1 MKIIIAPDSFK
12 ESLSAKNVALA
23 IQKGLMRVWPL
34 AEYVLIPMAD
44 GGEGTVEA
52 IIESLHGELITEIVH
67 NPLNEKTSA
76 YYGLS
81 QNCDIAVIEMSQ
93 ASGLHL
99 ITDTRRNPLI
109 ATSFGTGEL
118 IRSALD
124 RGARHLIIGLGGSA
138 TNDGGAG
145 MLSALGVRFL
155 DKNHQQLAQGGA
167 ALIDLEYID
176 ISALDPRL
184 KECTI
189 EVACDVNNPLYGPKG
204 ASHVFGPQKGASA
217 EMVLTLDS
225 ALMQYAKIID
235 RDVFKN
241 PEQSINEVSGAGA
254 AGGMGAALV
263 GVLNATMM
271 RGIDLVIK
279 ATHMESQMSG
289 ASYVFTGEGKID
301 GQTIFGKTPIG
312 VAKIAKRH
320 QIPTIALVGTIGN
333 GYEAVFDEGIDAVFS
348 ILSGPCSLP
357 EALANAASNLS
368 ACAENIA
375 RLITVKP
382 MN

>member
-52 IIESLHGELITEIVH
+52 IIESLHGELITEIIH

-279 ATHMESQMSG
+279 ATRMESQMSG
-289 ASYVFTGEGKID
+289 ANYVFTGEGKID

-333 GYEAVFDEGIDAVFS
+333 GYEAVFDDGIDAVFS

-382 MN
+382 VN

>member
-23 IQKGLMRVWPL
+23 IQKGLMRVWPE

-52 IIESLHGELITEIVH
+52 IIESLDGELITEIVH
-67 NPLNEKTSA
+67 NPLNERTPA

-81 QNCDIAVIEMSQ
+81 QNHDIAVIEMSQ

-99 ITDTRRNPLI
+99 ITDTQRNPLI
-109 ATSFGTGEL
+109 ASSFGTGEL

-155 DKNHQQLAQGGA
+155 NKNHQQLPQGGA

-176 ISALDPRL
+176 ITGLDPRL

-189 EVACDVNNPLYGPKG
+189 EVACDVNNPLYGPNG
-204 ASHVFGPQKGASA
+204 ASHVFGPQKGANTL
-217 EMVLTLDS
+217 MVLALDS
-225 ALMQYAKIID
+225 ALQHYAKIID

-241 PEQSINEVSGAGA
+241 PEHSINEVSGAGA

-279 ATHMESQMSG
+279 ATHMESHISG

-312 VAKIAKRH
+312 VAKIAQGH

-348 ILSGPCSLP
+348 ILSSPCSLAD
-357 EALANAASNLS
+357 ALANTALNLS
-368 ACAENIA
+368 ISAENIA
-375 RLITVKP
+375 RLIDVKP
-382 MN
+382 VK

>member
-52 IIESLHGELITEIVH
+52 IIESLHGELITEIIH

-382 MN
+382 VN

>member
-52 IIESLHGELITEIVH
+52 IIESLHGELITEIIH

-204 ASHVFGPQKGASA
+204 ASHVFGPQKGAST